1 MTRFLLV
8 RHAPHALQGRTLV
21 GRSDVPLSDEGTR
34 LAASLAD
41 RLAGEPLAAVQSSP
55 RARTRA
61 TAAAIAGRHGLAV
74 ETAAELDE
82 IDFGAWTGQA
92 FDALEPDPAWRSWNA
107 WRTGSR
113 PPGGET
119 SGGETMAEVQL
130 RLLRHLETARA
141 RWPDGTVALVSHGD
155 PIRAVLA
162 FWLGIPLDLAHR
174 LEVDPASVSRVEL
187 SPWGPRV
194 LSVNETPRPGADG

>member
-21 GRSDVPLSDEGTR
+21 GRTDVPLSDEGTR
-34 LAASLAD
+34 AAASLAD
-41 RLAGEPLAAVQSSP
+41 RLAGEPLAAIQSSP

-61 TAAAIAGRHGLAV
+61 TAAAIAERHGLAV
-74 ETAAELDE
+74 ETAADLDE

-92 FDALEPDPAWRSWNA
+92 FDALEPDPGWRSWNA

-113 PPGGET
+113 TP
-119 SGGETMAEVQL
+119 GGETMAEVQL
-130 RLLRHLETARA
+130 RLLRHLETVRA
-141 RWPDGTVALVSHGD
+141 RWPDATVALVSHGD

-174 LEVDPASVSRVEL
+174 LEIDPASVSRMEL
-187 SPWGPRV
+187 FPWGPRV
-194 LSVNETPRPGADG
+194 LSVNETLRPGVDG

>member
-8 RHAPHALQGRTLV
+8 RHAPHAQQGRTLV
-21 GRSDVPLSDEGTR
+21 GRTDVPLSDEGTP
-34 LAASLAD
+34 LAAALAE
-41 RLAGEPLAAVQSSP
+41 RLAGEPLAAVQASP
-55 RARTRA
+55 RLRTRS
-61 TAAAIAGRHGLAV
+61 TAAMIADRHGLAV
-74 ETAAELDE
+74 ETAADLDE
-82 IDFGAWTGQA
+82 IDFGAWTGKD
-92 FDALEPDPAWRSWNA
+92 FDALEPDPGWRSWNA

-119 SGGETMAEVQL
+119 MLEVQG
-130 RLLRHLETARA
+130 RMLRHLEGVRA
-141 RWPDGTVALVSHGD
+141 RRPDGTVALVSHGD

-194 LSVNETPRPGADG
+194 LSVNETLRPGAGV